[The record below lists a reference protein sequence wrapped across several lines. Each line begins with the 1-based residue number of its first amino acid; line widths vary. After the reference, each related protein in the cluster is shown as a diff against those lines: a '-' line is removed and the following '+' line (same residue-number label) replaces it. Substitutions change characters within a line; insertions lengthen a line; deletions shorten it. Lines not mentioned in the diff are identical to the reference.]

1 MLNQLKYY
9 KVLSQILQML
19 QIAQDYENSEVI
31 SIAKGKYQY
40 TTNYKELFKKAMKWQ
55 SKK

>member
-1 MLNQLKYY
+1 M
-9 KVLSQILQML
+9 LSQILEML
-19 QIAQDYENSEVI
+19 QIAQDYENSDVI